1 MTTLKVHTI
10 ESAPEESKAL
20 LEKSQ
25 KAYGRIPG
33 LHGVLASSPQTFEA
47 YQTLHGLFSN
57 TSFNADELTV
67 VWQTI
72 NVENACH
79 YCVPAHT
86 GIAKMM
92 KVDDAITEALRNET
106 PLENVKLEALRKFTL
121 LVVKNRGNVTQS
133 ELSDFY
139 AAGYGEQQVLEVI
152 LGLSQKVIS
161 NYTNHI
167 ANTPVD
173 AAFQTFAWEKKSDLA
188 SV

>member
-1 MTTLKVHTI
+1 MTTLKIHNI

-25 KAYGRIPG
+25 KGFGMIPG
-33 LHGVLASSPQTFEA
+33 LHGVLASAPKTFEA
-47 YQTLHGLFSN
+47 YQTLHELFTQ
-57 TSFNADELTV
+57 TSFNEEELTV
-67 VWQTI
+67 VWQAI
-72 NVENACH
+72 NVEHACH

-92 KVDDAITEALRNET
+92 KVDDSITEALRNET
-106 PLENVKLEALRKFTL
+106 PLADAKLEALRTMTL
-121 LVVKNRGNVTQS
+121 IIVRNRGHVTEE
-133 ELSDFY
+133 ELNTFY
-139 AAGYGEQQVLEVI
+139 AAGYGEQQVLEII

-173 AAFQTFAWEKKSDLA
+173 APFQSFAWKK
-188 SV
+188 

>member
-1 MTTLKVHTI
+1 MTTLKIHNL
-10 ESAPEESKAL
+10 ESAPEKSKTL

-25 KAYGRIPG
+25 KAYGMIPG
-33 LHGVLASSPQTFEA
+33 LHGVLAESPELFEA
-47 YQTLHGLFSN
+47 YQTLHELFSN
-57 TSFNADELTV
+57 SSFNNEELTV

-72 NVENACH
+72 NVEHACH

-92 KVDDAITEALRNET
+92 KVDDAITEALRNVT
-106 PLENVKLEALRKFTL
+106 PLENAKLEALRTMTL
-121 LVVKNRGNVTQS
+121 SIVRNRGNVTQE
-133 ELSDFY
+133 ELAAFY
-139 AAGYGEQQVLEVI
+139 AAGYGEKQVLEII

-173 AAFQTFAWEKKSDLA
+173 EGFKKFAWSKA
-188 SV
+188 NVNA

>member
-1 MTTLKVHTI
+1 MTTLKIHNI
-10 ESAPEESKAL
+10 ETAPEESKPL

-25 KAYGRIPG
+25 KGFGMIPG
-33 LHGVLASSPQTFEA
+33 LHGVLASAPKVFEA
-47 YQTLHGLFSN
+47 YQTLHELFTQ
-57 TSFNADELTV
+57 TSFNAEELTV

-72 NVENACH
+72 NVEHACH

-92 KVDDAITEALRNET
+92 KVDDSITEALRNET
-106 PLENVKLEALRKFTL
+106 PLESAKLEALRTMTL
-121 LVVKNRGNVTQS
+121 IIVRNRGHVSQE
-133 ELSDFY
+133 ELDAFY
-139 AAGYGEQQVLEVI
+139 AAGYGEQQILEII

-173 AAFQTFAWEKKSDLA
+173 APFQGFAWKK
-188 SV
+188 